1 MAARGIDVFD
11 VEAVIN
17 YDLPTENE
25 YYTHRIGRTGRAKR
39 HGVAFTL
46 MSFQDSVRMDEIL
59 RYLQGEQPEKLEFD
73 EMGVLRHANG
83 TPFFDK
89 I

>member
-1 MAARGIDVFD
+1 
-11 VEAVIN
+11 
-17 YDLPTENE
+17 
-25 YYTHRIGRTGRAKR
+25 
-39 HGVAFTL
+39 